1 MNLSRTLRV
10 IVGML
15 VIVAAIS
22 IVGVLVWSLR
32 GADANTRS
40 GVIGFIGMISVAL
53 FTHYQTK
60 KREISARHFSDKR
73 EGYIKFVDLFFDLTQ
88 SAKANDRMPQK
99 DLVEKL
105 LPFKKALII
114 WGGPEILGLWNS
126 FEAKANDKQSPEEM
140 MRMLE
145 DILRA
150 IRSDLGHDDSALP
163 YGSLVAL
170 ILVAEDKNIVLG
182 NLVTG

>member
-1 MNLSRTLRV
+1 MNLSRTLRI
-10 IVGML
+10 IVGIL
-15 VIVAAIS
+15 LIVAALS
-22 IVGVLVWSLR
+22 IVGVLVWSLL

-40 GVIGFIGMISVAL
+40 GVIGFIGMIAVAL
-53 FTHYQTK
+53 YTHYQTK

-88 SAKANDRMPQK
+88 SAGTNSKVPQRV
-99 DLVEKL
+99 LVEKF

-114 WGGPEILGLWNS
+114 WGGPEILELWNS
-126 FEAKANDKQSPEEM
+126 FEAKANDEQSPDEM
-140 MRMLE
+140 MRVLE

-170 ILVAEDKNIVLG
+170 ILVAEDKGIVLG
-182 NLVTG
+182 NLETD